1 MRPSSFWVI
10 LKDSSSFFGRRKG
23 KPLRAHQDELVRD
36 LLPMLRVSGADVAA
50 GAAFAPDLTGERW
63 LEIGFGG
70 GEHLARMAELHPKDR
85 FIGCEVFLNGVAK
98 LLAAVESRQL
108 TNIRLFDEDAARLLA
123 DLPGACIDRICILY
137 PDPWPKFRQRKR
149 RFISPENIEK
159 LARVLRPGGELR
171 FATDIDDYAGWALSL
186 MIKSGLFDWRGASP
200 DDWSHPWPDWA
211 STRYEIKAR
220 AAGRAT
226 SYLTFIRRS

>member
-1 MRPSSFWVI
+1 MRPSFFVGA
-10 LKDSSSFFGRRKG
+10 LKDPSSFFGRRKG

-36 LLPMLRVSGADVAA
+36 LLPTLRVSGADVVV
-50 GAAFAPDLTGERW
+50 GAAFAADLTGERW

-70 GEHLARMAELHPKDR
+70 GEHLVRMAELHPSDR

-98 LLAAVESRQL
+98 LLAAVESKQL
-108 TNIRLFDEDAARLLA
+108 KNIRLFDEDAARLLA
-123 DLPGACIDRICILY
+123 ELPAACVDKICILY

-171 FATDIDDYAGWALSL
+171 FATDIDDYAGWTLSL
-186 MIKSGLFDWRGASP
+186 MMKAGCFDWRSESP
-200 DDWSHPWPDWA
+200 DDWSQPWPDWA

-226 SYLTFIRRS
+226 SYLTFIRRP